1 MYSEKVSET
10 LIFDLNN
17 PNSDMYKIFWKFE
30 VSGVIA
36 VNPGIQIFQVSGVI
50 AVKMS
55 VL

>member
-1 MYSEKVSET
+1 MILVKKGV
-10 LIFDLNN
+10 FR
-17 PNSDMYKIFWKFE
+17 KFFRKFE

-36 VNPGIQIFQVSGVI
+36 VNPGIQIFKVRGVI